1 MLNIEY
7 VRSLNSNY
15 ERIQLDKIPEER
27 RYQYCILGR
36 CRIRGLLSCSLRY
49 INDAAYLYYDI
60 SSRQNISLLYSGR
73 NIGREW
79 IRDFVWSLKQVQQDL
94 ERFLLDF
101 NNIVW
106 YPEHI
111 FQELEDNVFSFLYIP
126 YYDGESGFM
135 KLMEFWVEHID
146 YNDELLVECV
156 YRMYERMERNGE
168 VYLQSQIFED
178 VECLEGRNVSELVCT
193 VVEEKVV
200 EESRA
205 EVPDVNFLSENPAEK
220 EVPGKTGRDE
230 RKGILGII
238 EGKKRRGKKI
248 REEYRKAAQQVMTG
262 YAVAEEHSYK
272 KSQYGQTVFIE
283 EKTEGEECRHRL
295 LTQDGCLMASL
306 EDAVLTIGKK
316 KEGVD
321 LVLQDASVS
330 RIHARIIKEEGR
342 FYLEDLNSTNG
353 TFRNGVR
360 MQPYER
366 KRLDEGDEIRCG
378 KVNFVFR

>member
-36 CRIRGLLSCSLRY
+36 CRIKGLLSCSLRY
-49 INDAAYLYYDI
+49 INDSAYLYYDI

-73 NIGREW
+73 NIEREW
-79 IRDFVWSLKQVQQDL
+79 IRDFVWSLKQVQQEL
-94 ERFLLDF
+94 GRYLLDF
-101 NNIVW
+101 NNILW

-111 FQELEDNVFSFLYIP
+111 FQELENNIFSFLYVP
-126 YYDGESGFM
+126 YYEGESGFM

-146 YNDELLVECV
+146 YNDEALVECV

-168 VYLQSQIFED
+168 VYLQSQIFDD
-178 VECLEGRNVSELVCT
+178 VECLERRNVPELVCT
-193 VVEEKVV
+193 VVEEKLV
-200 EESRA
+200 EEERPEA
-205 EVPDVNFLSENPAEK
+205 VKADFLPGDSNEK
-220 EVPGKTGRDE
+220 GVQGKQRRDE

-238 EGKKRRGKKI
+238 DGKKRRGKKI
-248 REEYRKAAQQVMTG
+248 REDYRKDAQQVMTG
-262 YAVAEEHSYK
+262 YAVAEDNSYE
-272 KSQYGQTVFIE
+272 KSLYGQTVFIE
-283 EKTEGEECRHRL
+283 DKVENEECRHRL
-295 LTQDGCLMASL
+295 LTQDGCLIASL
-306 EDAVLTIGKK
+306 DKSVLTIGKK
-316 KEGVD
+316 KEEVD

-330 RIHARIIKEEGR
+330 RIHARITKEDGR
-342 FYLEDLNSTNG
+342 FYVEDLNSTNG

-378 KVNFVFR
+378 KEVFVFR

>member
-178 VECLEGRNVSELVCT
+178 VECLEGRNVPELVCT

-230 RKGILGII
+230 RKGILGVI

-262 YAVAEEHSYK
+262 YAVAEEHSYE

-295 LTQDGCLMASL
+295 DR
-306 EDAVLTIGKK
+306 K
-316 KEGVD
+316 
-321 LVLQDASVS
+321 SV
-330 RIHARIIKEEGR
+330 
-342 FYLEDLNSTNG
+342 
-353 TFRNGVR
+353 V
-360 MQPYER
+360 
-366 KRLDEGDEIRCG
+366 
-378 KVNFVFR
+378 